1 MKSRNSPN
9 LYEILRTASGSA
21 AATREPQPA
30 AAPEPVVEAPV
41 IETPAPPPE
50 PVVEVRPSPPSHRR
64 IAVTHPAPRPAV
76 EREGETPAPAAAD
89 LGERS
94 LKVTY
99 NALLFAGL
107 VALGVVFLAYTLGVR
122 SGRLQAE
129 AAAARSV
136 EPEAPAAAAPAEPAR
151 KFTIQ
156 LIEYRAR
163 NAEERTKALAAAT
176 NFKIGLERAGYKG
189 AKVDTVG
196 AGSDQRVVLRY
207 GEFGDA
213 AAPQAQETLR
223 KLSSLKFGAKAREP
237 EFARTARFVTAP

>member
-21 AATREPQPA
+21 AAAVVREPQPA
-30 AAPEPVVEAPV
+30 PAPEPAPEA
-41 IETPAPPPE
+41 AAAAPPE

-64 IAVTHPAPRPAV
+64 IAVTHPPPRPL
-76 EREGETPAPAAAD
+76 EPAPSPQPSVSD

-94 LKVTY
+94 LRVTY

-122 SGRLQAE
+122 SGRVQAD
-129 AAAARSV
+129 AAAAPSG
-136 EPEAPAAAAPAEPAR
+136 EPEAPAPAGPAEPPR

-176 NFKIGLERAGYKG
+176 NFKIGLEKSGYKG

-196 AGSDQRVVLRY
+196 VGADQRVVLRY

-213 AAPQAQETLR
+213 ATPQAQETLR
-223 KLSSLKFGAKAREP
+223 KLMGLKFGAKAKDP

>member
-21 AATREPQPA
+21 AVVREPQPVPA
-30 AAPEPVVEAPV
+30 PVPETVETAPEN
-41 IETPAPPPE
+41 PAPPE
-50 PVVEVRPSPPSHRR
+50 PAGDIRPSPPSHRR
-64 IAVTHPAPRPAV
+64 IAVTHPAPRHTEPAV
-76 EREGETPAPAAAD
+76 PAAPATAD

-94 LKVTY
+94 LRVTY

-122 SGRLQAE
+122 SGRVQAD
-129 AAAARSV
+129 AAAAPAG
-136 EPEAPAAAAPAEPAR
+136 EPEAPAPAGPSEPPR

-196 AGSDQRVVLRY
+196 VGADQRVVLRY

-223 KLSSLKFGAKAREP
+223 KLMSLKFGARAKDP

>member
-21 AATREPQPA
+21 AAAVVREPQPA
-30 AAPEPVVEAPV
+30 PAPEPAPEA
-41 IETPAPPPE
+41 AAAAPPE

-64 IAVTHPAPRPAV
+64 IAVTHPPPRPL
-76 EREGETPAPAAAD
+76 EPAPSPQPSVSD

-94 LKVTY
+94 LRVTY

-107 VALGVVFLAYTLGVR
+107 
-122 SGRLQAE
+122 
-129 AAAARSV
+129 
-136 EPEAPAAAAPAEPAR
+136 APAGPAEPPR

-176 NFKIGLERAGYKG
+176 NFKIGLEKSGYKG

-196 AGSDQRVVLRY
+196 VGADQRVVLRY

-213 AAPQAQETLR
+213 ATPQAQETLR
-223 KLSSLKFGAKAREP
+223 KLMGLKFGAKAKDP